1 MNLQGHGVAVITPF
15 DKKGCIDFFALE
27 KHLNKLISSNVDYLV
42 ILGTTSEI
50 STLSILEQ
58 IEISEF
64 TVRINNNR
72 LPLVI
77 GVGGNDTLS
86 ISHKLSK
93 FKLSSFQ
100 SVLSVCPYYN
110 SPSQIGLFEHFS
122 QISTKC
128 SIPVVIYNV
137 PSRTGSN
144 IKPSTV
150 FQLLKKH
157 NNIIGIKEANSSN
170 NQIDELLHFSPNNFQ
185 IVSGDDITAVDSIL
199 KGAVGVVSVIGNAFP
214 SKINEVVKHALN
226 NETRYALQKHNELRM
241 LMSLI
246 FEEGSPS
253 GIKALM
259 SELGVCENNLRLPLV
274 PVSFNLLE
282 AIKFQLNSLT

>member
-86 ISHKLSK
+86 ISHKLNK

-110 SPSQIGLFEHFS
+110 LPSQIGLFEHFS

-150 FQLLKKH
+150 FRLLKNK
-157 NNIIGIKEANSSN
+157 NNIIGIKEASGNK
-170 NQIDELLHFSPNNFQ
+170 NQINELLHFSPNNFQ
-185 IVSGDDITAVDSIL
+185 IVSGDDIMAADSIIN
-199 KGAVGVVSVIGNAFP
+199 GAVGVISVIANAFP
-214 SKINEVVKHALN
+214 FKINELVKYSLSKNIRKAF
-226 NETRYALQKHNELRM
+226 RIQNELLT
-241 LMSLI
+241 LMKLI
-246 FEEGSPS
+246 FEEGNPS

-259 SELGVCENNLRLPLV
+259 GELGVCDNNLRLPLV
-274 PVSFNLLE
+274 PRHVPNR
-282 AIKFQLNSLT
+282 KY